1 MERKLLALDAA
12 EIKFSGTKAGT
23 FEGYASVFGG
33 VDSYGDTIVRGAFDK
48 VIKAGARP
56 KMFWN
61 HRSWELPIGKW
72 TTLAEDDKGLLVA
85 GEFTAGLPNAD
96 AVKAAVQHGTVDG
109 LSIGFRMAGDDYEAT
124 DKGRLIKNV
133 SELVEVSVVT
143 FPADSSAR
151 VDMES
156 VKSALEGVETLADME
171 RFLRDAGGFSKSV
184 ATALVSK
191 ARSIARSESGAEDTA
206 KTAAELRQMFQ
217 SFRITQR

>member
-1 MERKLLALDAA
+1 MERKLLALDAT
-12 EIKFSGTKAGT
+12 EIKFSGSKAGV

-33 VDSYGDTIVRGAFDK
+33 VDSYGDTIVRGAFQN
-48 VIKAGARP
+48 VLKAGKNP

-61 HRSWELPIGKW
+61 HRSWELPVGKW
-72 TTLAEDDKGLLVA
+72 TKMEEDDRGLKVA
-85 GEFTAGLPNAD
+85 GEFTPGSPQAE
-96 AVKAAVQHGTVDG
+96 AVKAAVEHGTVDG
-109 LSIGFRMAGDDYEAT
+109 LSIGFRMSGDDYEIT

-143 FPADSSAR
+143 FPADSAAR

-156 VKSALEGVETLADME
+156 VKSALEGVETLADFE

-191 ARSIARSESGAEDTA
+191 ARTIARSESGAEDAA
-206 KTAAELRQMFQ
+206 KAAAELRQMFQ
-217 SFRITQR
+217 SFRLNQG